1 VRVVREEGEPG
12 CNFNYDA
19 LASYE
24 ASSWIVYLVYF
35 RGSVEV
41 ESQGQDNSISDVC
54 PVKIPELL
62 SFQYFFLMLV
72 IKLYSQ

>member
-1 VRVVREEGEPG
+1 VRVVRAEGEPG

-24 ASSWIVYLVYF
+24 ASAWIVYLVYF

-41 ESQGQDNSISDVC
+41 ESLGQDNFISDVC
-54 PVKIPELL
+54 PMYIPGLL
-62 SFQYFFLMLV
+62 SFEYSFLMLV
-72 IKLYSQ
+72 IKIYLQ